1 MDPMSTQEAARE
13 RSRNENGDIEFS
25 MVFTMSRA
33 LVGVRSGLG
42 MTPKTILEVT
52 SVFGSHRQP
61 KNAPEGLRTGSP
73 NGPKSFDKTLMWAPD
88 HSGARNGRHRLH
100 LGNCLLRS
108 TSGGDWAG
116 FKVAQ

>member
-1 MDPMSTQEAARE
+1 MDPMSTQGAARE

-25 MVFTMSRA
+25 IVFTMSRA
-33 LVGVRSGLG
+33 LVGVRSGPE